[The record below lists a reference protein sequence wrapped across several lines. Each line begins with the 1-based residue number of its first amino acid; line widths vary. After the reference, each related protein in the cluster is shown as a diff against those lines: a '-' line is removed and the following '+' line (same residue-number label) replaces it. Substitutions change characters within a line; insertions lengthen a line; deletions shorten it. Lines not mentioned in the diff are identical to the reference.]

1 MSRLQTQQLMT
12 SQIRSHIDYLIQ
24 TYNILVLFLNSKL
37 MGNVAELTVFK
48 YDLYMI
54 LQSGLLF
61 YILHSA

>member
-1 MSRLQTQQLMT
+1 
-12 SQIRSHIDYLIQ
+12 
-24 TYNILVLFLNSKL
+24 